1 MTTSFV
7 FFDKWGHQEMVTG
20 YLWEPFPN
28 KFEGLG
34 SNICSEN
41 PIKLFVFS
49 RCFSPDWSGNT
60 MDLRFPS
67 DQPFQQACPVIPL
80 GLWPSWSKPQE
91 TQKNHWCW
99 WFGTWL
105 LVSISYMGCHPSR
118 WRTPSFFKMGTLH
131 HQPVIDVES
140 LLKTCLFFRCV
151 TWCDPI
157 LEKSMNP
164 AAGRF
169 QVHRIL
175 EADWEGIWFVEVL
188 YLGYQPLRL
197 RYDLFDSDGIWNLS
211 PGMLEISQ
219 I

>member
-20 YLWEPFPN
+20 YLWGPFPN

-140 LLKTCLFFRCV
+140 LLKTCLFFVAWHGV
-151 TWCDPI
+151 TQFLKNPWI
-157 LEKSMNP
+157 LQR
-164 AAGRF
+164 AGF
-169 QVHRIL
+169 KFT
-175 EADWEGIWFVEVL
+175 GS
-188 YLGYQPLRL
+188 LRQTGKESDLL
-197 RYDLFDSDGIWNLS
+197 RYYTWDTN
-211 PGMLEISQ
+211 P
-219 I
+219 

>member
-20 YLWEPFPN
+20 YLWGPFPN

-118 WRTPSFFKMGTLH
+118 WRTPSFFKMVIAPPTRDWYGLLNLH
-131 HQPVIDVES
+131 KIG
-140 LLKTCLFFRCV
+140 L
-151 TWCDPI
+151 
-157 LEKSMNP
+157 
-164 AAGRF
+164 
-169 QVHRIL
+169 
-175 EADWEGIWFVEVL
+175 
-188 YLGYQPLRL
+188 LRL
-197 RYDLFDSDGIWNLS
+197 ASVTTLVMPIVLFVAYRPHELVPCTIRPTMWW
-211 PGMLEISQ
+211 PWVISWFSFTP
-219 I
+219 